1 MEEINEKGNKLQT
14 VTARLVTDKPVKK
27 TPYQVKG
34 VIMNQFAD
42 DSVIPLLNG
51 QYRKEFL
58 YPRVQVKILNEQI
71 YIVGINE
78 GAEPVLSLSEKLNSL
93 DFGNITFQVND
104 IDIDLKEDILILSN
118 QPVRYRFISPW
129 VALNPTTN
137 KRYKELDNSGRI
149 KYLSQLLTHNI
160 LFLGKEMGLNI
171 DVKVYTWLSLSS
183 LFPKPIGEKN
193 WGSFYGGFKTNLI
206 LPSYIGL
213 GNGITRGFG
222 TIYGLFDSTGFSFDE
237 ESLVDEI
244 KKFENYK
251 PREKPKSSKFHKRI
265 HKSNQ
270 KVSKNKSKF
279 KNKNSVKNKTKNN
292 KGNLQYSESIREPKT
307 SENSNEV
314 NFNRFKYH
322 KKQHNF

>member
-1 MEEINEKGNKLQT
+1 MEEGNEKGNKLQT

-42 DSVIPLLNG
+42 NSVIPLLNG

-71 YIVGINE
+71 YIVGLNE
-78 GAEPVLSLSEKLNSL
+78 GADPVLSLSKKLNSL
-93 DFGNITFQVND
+93 DFGNITFQIND
-104 IDIDLKEDILILSN
+104 IDIDIKEDILILSN

-129 VALNPTTN
+129 VALNPVTN
-137 KRYKELDNSGRI
+137 KRYKEMDNSGRI

-244 KKFENYK
+244 KKSENYK
-251 PREKPKSSKFHKRI
+251 PREKPRSSKFHKRI

-292 KGNLQYSESIREPKT
+292 KGNLQFSESIGEPKT

>member
-1 MEEINEKGNKLQT
+1 MEESKEKDNKLQT

-71 YIVGINE
+71 YLVGINE
-78 GAEPVLSLSEKLNSL
+78 GADPVLSLSEKLNSL
-93 DFGNITFQVND
+93 NFGNITFQVND
-104 IDIDLKEDILILSN
+104 IDIDIKEDILILSN

-129 VALNPTTN
+129 VALNPVTN
-137 KRYKELDNSGRI
+137 KRYKELDNSGKI
-149 KYLSQLLTHNI
+149 KYLSQLLTQNI

-237 ESLVDEI
+237 KSLVDEA
-244 KKFENYK
+244 KKSENSK
-251 PREKPKSSKFHKRI
+251 PREQPRSSKFYKRI
-265 HKSNQ
+265 HKSNR
-270 KVSKNKSKF
+270 KVSKNKS

-292 KGNLQYSESIREPKT
+292 KGNLQFSESIRESTT